1 MNLLAQ
7 FISPGMLLS
16 WMGTSPLLV
25 QATQPATERQ
35 REASQKAE
43 SIEFTTAC
51 PVASCAPTPVL
62 KDSICVGLKHRWEQS
77 KATK

>member
-7 FISPGMLLS
+7 SVSPGMLLS
-16 WMGTSPLLV
+16 WMGTSRLLV

-35 REASQKAE
+35 WEASQKAE
-43 SIEFTTAC
+43 IIELTTAC
-51 PVASCAPTPVL
+51 RVASCAPTPVL
-62 KDSICVGLKHRWEQS
+62 KGSICVGLKHRWEQS